1 MASRHDHVAALTAEN
16 LMEHP
21 GFFERAGP
29 FSLGAVAEA
38 ANATAAAGADLE
50 LKIKD
55 VRPLDGAAQGD
66 LSFLDNPKYLPLFAT
81 TGASACLVAPKF
93 ASQAPAGTAC
103 LVTPEPYRAFAK
115 ALVLFY
121 PDALR
126 SKAALAGGFDRSSSI
141 HPTAALEP
149 DVTVEPGAVI
159 GPEVRVGRGTT
170 IAAGSV
176 IGYRVHIGRDCYI
189 GPNASLTHALVGNHV
204 TIHAGV
210 AIGQDGFGFAM
221 GKAGHLKVP
230 QIGRVIIQD
239 AVEIGANTTID
250 RGALRD
256 TVIGEGTKI
265 DNLVQIGHNVVIGRH
280 CIIVAQTGISG
291 SAELGDF
298 VALGGQV
305 GVVGHV
311 KIGAGAQIAASSN
324 VRGDVPPG
332 VRWGGTPAKPARLWF
347 RELTLLRKLAERKDL
362 KLDQGEGSGGTGE

>member
-1 MASRHDHVAALTAEN
+1 
-16 LMEHP
+16 MEHP

-29 FSLGAVAEA
+29 FSLRMVAEA
-38 ANATAAAGADLE
+38 AQAKPAEDADLDLAIE
-50 LKIKD
+50 D
-55 VRPLDGAAQGD
+55 VRPLDSAGRGD
-66 LSFLDNPKYLPLFAT
+66 LSFVDNPKYLPLFAA
-81 TGASACLVAPKF
+81 TGASACFVAPKF
-93 ASQAPAGTAC
+93 AGQAPDGVAR
-103 LVTPEPYRAFAK
+103 LLTPEPYQAFAR
-115 ALVLFY
+115 ALLLFY
-121 PDALR
+121 PDALNP
-126 SKAALAGGFDRSSSI
+126 KAALADSSDGSPMV
-141 HPTAALEP
+141 HPSARLEQGA
-149 DVTVEPGAVI
+149 VVEPGAVI
-159 GPEVRVGRGTT
+159 GPEAQVGRGTT
-170 IAAGSV
+170 VAAGSV

-189 GPNASLTHALVGNHV
+189 GPNASVTHALVGNHV

-230 QIGRVIIQD
+230 QIGRVIVQD
-239 AVEIGANTTID
+239 GVEIGANTTVD

-291 SAELGDF
+291 SAQLGDF

-332 VRWGGTPAKPARLWF
+332 VRWGGTPAKPVRLWF
-347 RELTLLRKLAERKDL
+347 RELTLLQRLAERKDL
-362 KLDQGEGSGGTGE
+362 KLDQEDGGSGGGE